1 MAGQGT
7 CPMKGRRV
15 VYEYR
20 NPRDGVD
27 ATAKALICAWVVVLS
42 SVTTVAA
49 RADQT
54 PAEPT
59 SATPGSNSLTAQA
72 ANTNDEEDETPT
84 STEQGRTTL
93 DQSFEHLT
101 SAQWA
106 AETRR
111 EAFKDTRFYGELR
124 SFYYDSDNLNGS
136 QNEAWALGGSL
147 GFKTGYFRDLFA
159 FGATG
164 YTSQQLYGP
173 LDKTGSD
180 LLAPNNQHGYTVLGE
195 LYTEILLT
203 KNLKAD
209 VGLRG
214 MDTPYLGLNDS
225 RMTPNTFEG
234 ATVIGTLGGT
244 DGAPGL
250 HFGAAWVDKIKERDA
265 DEFVSMAE
273 AAGAPAGVARGV
285 SLAGANYTAG
295 DFSLG
300 GIDYYSSDIINIAYF
315 ELKDALALTKQLRLQ
330 FAAQYTSQHS
340 VGDDLLTGHE
350 FSVNQYGLK
359 AELAFG
365 GALLTG
371 AYTSTSNASTS
382 IQSPWSGPPGYT
394 AVQVEFFDR
403 GGETA
408 RMLRAAYNI
417 KYVKGLSAYV
427 LYVHGGQPD
436 AKNQYAQDEYDANLE
451 YKVTSGKLRGLKLL
465 ARYGEVSQTGSPH
478 RTEQWRLI
486 LYYDPPWL

>member
-1 MAGQGT
+1 
-7 CPMKGRRV
+7 MKGRRV
-15 VYEYR
+15 VYECENAR
-20 NPRDGVD
+20 HGVD
-27 ATAKALICAWVVVLS
+27 ASRALICALVVVLS
-42 SVTTVAA
+42 CIGIRAA
-49 RADQT
+49 RAEQT
-54 PAEPT
+54 PTEPA

-72 ANTNDEEDETPT
+72 QAESATASNEEVETPT
-84 STEQGRTTL
+84 STEQGRTTMQ
-93 DQSFEHLT
+93 QSFEHLT
-101 SAQWA
+101 RAQWA

-111 EAFKDTRFYGELR
+111 EAFRDTTFYGELR
-124 SFYYDSDNLNGS
+124 SFYYDSNNLNGS
-136 QNEAWALGGSL
+136 ENEAWALGGSL

-159 FGATG
+159 YGATV

-173 LDKTGSD
+173 LDKTGSE
-180 LLAPNNQHGYTVLGE
+180 LLAPTTQHGYTALGE

-234 ATVIGTLGGT
+234 ATVIGSLGGT

-265 DEFVSMAE
+265 VEFVSMAA

-285 SLAGANYTAG
+285 SVAGANYTSG

-300 GIDYYSSDIINIAYF
+300 GIDYYSSDIINIAFF
-315 ELKDALALTKQLRLQ
+315 ELKDAFALTKRLRLQ
-330 FAAQYTSQHS
+330 MAVQYTNQNS
-340 VGDDLLTGHE
+340 VGSNLLMGHE
-350 FSVNQYGLK
+350 FSVNQFGLK
-359 AELAFG
+359 AELAFA
-365 GALLTG
+365 GALLTA
-371 AYTSTSNASTS
+371 AYTGTSNGSTA
-382 IQSPWSGPPGYT
+382 IQSPWSGAPGYT
-394 AVQVEFFDR
+394 SVQIENYDR
-403 GGETA
+403 GGEIG

-417 KYVKGLSAYV
+417 KYVKGLSTYV

-436 AKNQYAQDEYDANLE
+436 AKNQYAQDEYDANLQW
-451 YKVTSGKLRGLKLL
+451 KASTGKLKGLTLL

-478 RTEQWRLI
+478 RTEQLRLI
-486 LYYDPPWL
+486 VYYDPPGL